1 MKWPWVS
8 RLIAEALERDLKQAK
23 EAYNA
28 ASVAA
33 NMNRALESSNREAA
47 ARAIASAESL
57 SRELEQ
63 AKAVVEAWKAH
74 AERADARFDALW
86 NKYLEA
92 TRPKEPKATVVGRYQ
107 TDEQV
112 VRVVEDGFVEKLKA
126 ELVAKGTPDVLALAE
141 ARRIRKETSQYG
153 VNQ

>member
-1 MKWPWVS
+1 MKWPWVYRDKYES
-8 RLIAEALERDLKQAK
+8 MHEAFIAESDLTARLRSSIEAMERMLAG
-23 EAYNA
+23 
-28 ASVAA
+28 
-33 NMNRALESSNREAA
+33 
-47 ARAIASAESL
+47 AEG
-57 SRELEQ
+57 R
-63 AKAVVEAWKAH
+63 AKAYQAH

>member
-1 MKWPWVS
+1 
-8 RLIAEALERDLKQAK
+8 
-23 EAYNA
+23 
-28 ASVAA
+28 
-33 NMNRALESSNREAA
+33 MNRALESSNREAA

>member
-1 MKWPWVS
+1 M
-8 RLIAEALERDLKQAK
+8 
-23 EAYNA
+23 
-28 ASVAA
+28 
-33 NMNRALESSNREAA
+33 
-47 ARAIASAESL
+47 SAEMQAIG
-57 SRELEQ
+57 RELEQ
-63 AKAVVEAWKAH
+63 AKGAVEAWKSH
-74 AERADARFDALW
+74 AERSDARFDALW
-86 NKYLEA
+86 NKYMEA